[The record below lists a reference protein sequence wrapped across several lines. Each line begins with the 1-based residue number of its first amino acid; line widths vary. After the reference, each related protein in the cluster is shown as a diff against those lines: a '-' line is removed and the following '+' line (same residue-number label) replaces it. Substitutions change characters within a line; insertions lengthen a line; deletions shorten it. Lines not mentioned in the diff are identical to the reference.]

1 MTYATEH
8 DVSRRTLLT
17 ALGLLTLGGAPV
29 LAACGSASRTASD
42 GSGGALR
49 PIAADVSR
57 VTVKPSG
64 APGLP
69 AVVAGMAALG
79 AHLHAVAADATDN
92 FTLSPLSIAVAFGML
107 RAGSRGTTATQI
119 DAVLGFPSS
128 TRPEGSPHQAL
139 NALTAELVTPARVP
153 TGQPG
158 PAPIVAIANGLFVE
172 KGFGSAIQRPFL
184 DLLAAQYGAH
194 ADSVDFRSPTAA
206 ATINAWVA
214 QQTRGRITKLFDRLD
229 TDTLVVLADAV
240 YLKAG
245 WQNQFGPDMTTSG
258 AFSTSAGT
266 SVQARFMHQVIEQV
280 RYVGNDRWQRV
291 TLPYV
296 GGQLTMRVVLPRTV
310 TRDRAALTG
319 LLSMATGSTSGDPMD
334 WVDLA
339 MPRWD
344 TGTDLD
350 LLPLLATL
358 GLTDLGDLAGI
369 AGGLQVSQ
377 AVHRANITVDEKGSE
392 AAAVTG
398 IAMDTAGR
406 VGTPNPMRAD
416 RPYVWAVV
424 HEPTQTPVFVGHV
437 VDPTRVDPTR

>member
-57 VTVKPSG
+57 ATVKPSD

-266 SVQARFMHQVIEQV
+266 SVQARFMHQVIDQV
-280 RYVGNDRWQRV
+280 RYVGNDRWQRI

-296 GGQLTMRVVLPRTV
+296 GGQLTMRVVLPLTV
-310 TRDRAALTG
+310 MRDRAALTG
-319 LLSMATGSTSGDPMD
+319 LLSVATGSTSGDPMD